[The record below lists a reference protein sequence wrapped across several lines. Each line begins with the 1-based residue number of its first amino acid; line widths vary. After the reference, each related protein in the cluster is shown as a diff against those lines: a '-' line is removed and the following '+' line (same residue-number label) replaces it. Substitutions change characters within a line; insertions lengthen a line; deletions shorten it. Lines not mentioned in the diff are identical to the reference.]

1 MSEATAATET
11 HDDAH
16 DDHHPS
22 DWEYVKIAGVLAVL
36 TTIEVLTYFESVF
49 TFFETRWILLTTLF
63 VLMIVKFWLVARMFM
78 HLKQDKPILSQSF
91 AAGLALATAVY
102 VVTLLAFDFFFAA

>member
-1 MSEATAATET
+1 MSEATALTET
-11 HDDAH
+11 H

-22 DWEYVKIAGVLAVL
+22 DWDYVKIAGILAVL

-63 VLMIVKFWLVARMFM
+63 VLMVVKFWLVARMFM

-91 AAGLALATAVY
+91 AAGLALATGVY
-102 VVTLLAFDFFFAA
+102 LVTLFAFDFFFSA